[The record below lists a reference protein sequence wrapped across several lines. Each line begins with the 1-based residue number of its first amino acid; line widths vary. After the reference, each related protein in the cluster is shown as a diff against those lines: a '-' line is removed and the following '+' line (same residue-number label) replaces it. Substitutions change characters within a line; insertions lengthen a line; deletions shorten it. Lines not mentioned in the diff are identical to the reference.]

1 VIILA
6 LADFKSLQEER
17 ERERER
23 EGERERE
30 RKLLM
35 VASTSSPTI
44 NQDFLK
50 NSENHPAQAFYH
62 SS

>member
-17 ERERER
+17 ERE
-23 EGERERE
+23 GERARD